1 MNFNPFAGSVNLF
14 QSELSTSSLVTAL
27 EVMIFPFTSVR
38 LINTLFTFLISDV
51 MISVGE
57 EALVLIPPNDTEMDF
72 ISSCETE
79 TSSLSLQ
86 ENNAIP
92 VSYTHLI

>member
-79 TSSLSLQ
+79 TSSLSL
-86 ENNAIP
+86 
-92 VSYTHLI
+92 LIITV